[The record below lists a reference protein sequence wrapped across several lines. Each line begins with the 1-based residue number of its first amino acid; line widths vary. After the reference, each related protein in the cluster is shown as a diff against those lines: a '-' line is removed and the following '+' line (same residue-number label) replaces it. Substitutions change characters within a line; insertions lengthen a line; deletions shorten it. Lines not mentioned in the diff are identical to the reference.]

1 MYISGCFSAIC
12 SASVKEQRLFFG
24 LQPPPK
30 TRILVLFS
38 YSFFLPHTFDLAPML
53 PLSLP
58 FALFLFFFFNRLH
71 SGIRC
76 VVIVVL

>member
-1 MYISGCFSAIC
+1 MDVSAQFVLHLLKNRDC
-12 SASVKEQRLFFG
+12 SLDF
-24 LQPPPK
+24 
-30 TRILVLFS
+30 VLFS

-58 FALFLFFFFNRLH
+58 FALFFIFYFFNRLH